1 MKLRKVSAVLMSM
14 SMVGTMAVPTFAD
27 EAKTIEPCEITFW
40 HAMNGKQEES
50 LTALTDKFNE
60 ENEYGITV
68 TLVNQ
73 GNYSD
78 LSTKLTANAAADTL
92 PDLSQCYN
100 NWVTAYTDK
109 IVPLDDFVT
118 DEDFD
123 YDDLIDSY
131 KDECEVYGFVACVPF
146 NKSTYVYFYNK
157 TLFDEVGI
165 DVPTTW
171 DELTEAGK
179 KLKEAKDIEILGVDD
194 LSGFL
199 EASLHQNDCEYV
211 SEDGALFDNEAGLE
225 TVSYIMNLY
234 NSGYARLVGEDSY
247 FSNVISNQMIGGY
260 IGSCTGVSYIT
271 ADGWELGVAPVPG
284 NKEKAANQA
293 GTNIYMFSTDENK
306 QNAAWEYMKYL
317 TSVDSTIQWSEE
329 TGYLPVRKSAYET
342 DEFKKFMED
351 DKTNNYKSAY
361 EQSPYFFAQP
371 VFDGSYDVMN
381 TVSTVLEDSIL
392 DELEPEEVLENLVT
406 EINDKLGVDGVAA
419 EEESSSVAE

>member
-14 SMVGTMAVPTFAD
+14 SMVGAMAVPTFAD

-92 PDLSQCYN
+92 PDLSQGYN

-199 EASLHQNDCEYV
+199 EASLHQNDC
-211 SEDGALFDNEAGLE
+211 
-225 TVSYIMNLY
+225 
-234 NSGYARLVGEDSY
+234 LVGEDSY

-284 NKEKAANQA
+284 NKEKAVNQA

-342 DEFKKFMED
+342 DEFKKFMDE

-406 EINDKLGVDGVAA
+406 ELNDKLGVDGVAA
-419 EEESSSVAE
+419 EEEPSSVAE

>member
-1 MKLRKVSAVLMSM
+1 MKLRKVSAVLLSM
-14 SMVGTMAVPTFAD
+14 SMAGGMALPTFAD

-40 HAMNGKQEES
+40 HAMTGQQEET

-68 TLVNQ
+68 TLVSQ
-73 GNYSD
+73 GYYSD

-92 PDLSQCYN
+92 PDLSQAYN

-109 IVPLDDFVT
+109 IVPLDDFVK

-157 TLFDEVGI
+157 TMFDELGLEA
-165 DVPTTW
+165 PTTW
-171 DELTEAGK
+171 EEMEEVGA
-179 KLKEAKDIEILGVDD
+179 KLKEEKDIEALGVDD

-199 EASLHQNDCEYV
+199 EATLHQNGCDYV

-225 TVSYIMNLY
+225 AVTYIMDMY
-234 NSGYARLVGEDSY
+234 NNGYARLVGEDSY

-260 IGSCTGVSYIT
+260 IGSCTGISYINHEDWDL
-271 ADGWELGVAPVPG
+271 AVAPLPG

-293 GTNIYMFSTDENK
+293 GTNVYMFSTDENK
-306 QNAAWEYMKYL
+306 QNAAWEYMKFL
-317 TSVDSTIQWSEE
+317 TSVDSTVQWSEE

-342 DEFKKFMED
+342 DEFQKFMDED
-351 DKTNNYKSAY
+351 ETNNYKSAY

-406 EINDKLGVDGVAA
+406 ELNDKLGVDGVVT
-419 EEESSSVAE
+419 EEESSTVAE

>member
-14 SMVGTMAVPTFAD
+14 SMVGAMAVPTFAD

-92 PDLSQCYN
+92 PDLSQGYN
-100 NWVTAYTDK
+100 NQVTAYTDK
-109 IVPLDDFVT
+109 IIPLDDFVT

-211 SEDGALFDNEAGLE
+211 SEDG
-225 TVSYIMNLY
+225 
-234 NSGYARLVGEDSY
+234 Y

-284 NKEKAANQA
+284 NKEKAVNQA

-342 DEFKKFMED
+342 DEFKKFMDE

-406 EINDKLGVDGVAA
+406 ELNDKLGVDGVAA